1 MSVISSHK
9 KKKKNSLPSYP
20 NERHGCPSF
29 ECIHCI
35 HAKNFTVSFTI
46 AQQTFLLPTC
56 TSSHMLTQNNLYL
69 HNSADRLETGFSS
82 EISLG
87 FNWLETEDEPGLGQ
101 RVLEVQPP
109 SEQPVVTF
117 RLKHLWSYDLGTMLT
132 QVSSSWPI
140 FNSDVI
146 WNKDDASGIISTVT
160 RASSIRG
167 HFSL

>member
-9 KKKKNSLPSYP
+9 KKDLLPSSP

-46 AQQTFLLPTC
+46 APQIFLLSTC
-56 TSSHMLTQNNLYL
+56 ISPHMLTQNNLYL
-69 HNSADRLETGFSS
+69 HNSADHLETGFSS
-82 EISLG
+82 EIWLG

-117 RLKHLWSYDLGTMLT
+117 RLKHLWSYNLRTMLT

-146 WNKDDASGIISTVT
+146 WNKDDCSGIISTIT
-160 RASSIRG
+160 RASSIRR